1 MDSSDDALTG
11 GLNSSDSRMTI
22 EDSENGPIIVLTL
35 KFSRSSRVFS
45 DSGNESTGALTL
57 NSSLVL
63 SATGQSRRQDMQN
76 QTISAQ
82 YQSLSIYYSSM

>member
-76 QTISAQ
+76 LHLDTNFIH
-82 YQSLSIYYSSM
+82 QSSRYFA